1 MASKN
6 LKREIQ
12 DLKITVRIGF
22 NGIKE
27 SLLLEIIDQLKSRKM
42 IKLKA
47 NKGVLDGSSRKTFWD
62 DLAKRTDSKVINQIG
77 NVAVFMKK

>member
-1 MASKN
+1 MVSNN

-12 DLKITVRIGF
+12 ELKITVRIGF

-27 SLLLEIIDQLKSRKM
+27 SLLLEIKDQLTSRKM

-47 NKGVLDGSSRKTFWD
+47 NKGVLDGSTRKIFWE